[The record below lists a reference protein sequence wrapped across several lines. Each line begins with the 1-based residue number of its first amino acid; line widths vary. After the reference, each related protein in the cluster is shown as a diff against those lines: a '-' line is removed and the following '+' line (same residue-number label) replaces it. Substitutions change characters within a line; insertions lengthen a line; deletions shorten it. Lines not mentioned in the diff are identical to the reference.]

1 MKPPCGVRQKLD
13 SGLHSFS
20 QMNTTLM
27 QAKTVKAETQPGGAL
42 CVSCCADLRKSC
54 SVWIRQHRLPRLSP
68 CADER
73 LSTES
78 PEKQRLVESWQLPSP
93 WCNFQWQPRQLYCPI
108 FKRLKLK
115 SYSFFFFFFPSRA
128 SSQWAVENRQ
138 SCQEEIYHHSNS
150 RFLIC
155 LKVVGGAAAFK
166 RITFMRV
173 LLLQCFQNN
182 AWKNCICFWMKS
194 KVKKNSERQTNVS

>member
-1 MKPPCGVRQKLD
+1 MSPAGCRIDRSKLATQHPSFRTSMKPPCGVRQKDD

-27 QAKTVKAETQPGGAL
+27 QAKTAKAETQPGGAL

-54 SVWIRQHRLPRLSP
+54 SVCIRQHRLPRLSP

-115 SYSFFFFFFPSRA
+115 SYSFFFFFSFSSFKSVSRGKQA
-128 SSQWAVENRQ
+128 KLSGGDLPPFKLPALNLPQ
-138 SCQEEIYHHSNS
+138 SRRGSGSI
-150 RFLIC
+150 
-155 LKVVGGAAAFK
+155 
-166 RITFMRV
+166 
-173 LLLQCFQNN
+173 
-182 AWKNCICFWMKS
+182 
-194 KVKKNSERQTNVS
+194 